1 MPALSLDLLVLT
13 CLNPVMK
20 YDLNI
25 NDMVD
30 DFRYSY
36 SQRRSNFDN
45 YFKEEADH
53 AYNVRK
59 KTIIYGRIALLS
71 LKTSTVNKCFVL
83 SSGNA
88 GVAISEEEFAAK
100 PLDCAVFQLKLKSSK
115 VFQVAPSSFSTT
127 LKFDRNYIE
136 SINGM

>member
-1 MPALSLDLLVLT
+1 MILPDLSLDLLVLT
-13 CLNPVMK
+13 CLNPVTK

-30 DFRYSY
+30 DYFR
-36 SQRRSNFDN
+36 
-45 YFKEEADH
+45 KETDH
-53 AYNVRK
+53 AHNVRK
-59 KTIIYGRIALLS
+59 KTIIYVRVALLS
-71 LKTSTVNKCFVL
+71 LKTSTVNEYFLL

-100 PLDCAVFQLKLKSSK
+100 PLDSAVFQLELKSLK
-115 VFQVAPSSFSTT
+115 VFQVALGSFSTT

-136 SINGM
+136 PINGM